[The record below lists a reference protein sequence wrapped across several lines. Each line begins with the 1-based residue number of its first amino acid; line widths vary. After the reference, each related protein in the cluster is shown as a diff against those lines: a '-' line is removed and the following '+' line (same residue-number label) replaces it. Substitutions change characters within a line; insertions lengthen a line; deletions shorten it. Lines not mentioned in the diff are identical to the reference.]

1 MYGCESW
8 TIKKAVCQRIDA
20 FELWCWRLENPL
32 DCKKIKPVNPQGD
45 QSWLFSGRTDAEAE
59 TSVLW
64 PPDSKNWLT
73 GKDPDAGKNWEQE
86 EKGTTEDEMVGWHHW
101 LDGHEFEHAP
111 CIGDGQGSLRC
122 CSPWGCKESD
132 TTEQLNWVADWYPCF
147 HANKGHPQALV
158 SLSPGTL
165 KSGFFYWTVTLT
177 ANTRHVLWLR
187 NLFCLSYSPMRQVF
201 KIISTK
207 QFTSNVF
214 NYI

>member
-1 MYGCESW
+1 M
-8 TIKKAVCQRIDA
+8 
-20 FELWCWRLENPL
+20 LN
-32 DCKKIKPVNPQGD
+32 
-45 QSWLFSGRTDAEAE
+45 E

-73 GKDPDAGKNWEQE
+73 RKDPDVGKNWGQE
-86 EKGTTEDEMVGWHHW
+86 EKGITEDEMVGWHHW
-101 LDGHEFEHAP
+101 LDGLEFEHAP

-122 CSPWGCKESD
+122 CSPWGFKDSD
-132 TTEQLNWVADWYPCF
+132 MTEQLNWLISMFPLQQRS
-147 HANKGHPQALV
+147 PTALV

-165 KSGFFYWTVTLT
+165 KSGFFYWSITLT

-201 KIISTK
+201 KVISTK